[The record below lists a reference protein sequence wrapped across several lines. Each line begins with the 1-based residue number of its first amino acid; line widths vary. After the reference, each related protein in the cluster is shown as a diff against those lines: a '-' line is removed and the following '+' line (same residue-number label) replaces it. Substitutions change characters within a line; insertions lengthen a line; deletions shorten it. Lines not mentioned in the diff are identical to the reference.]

1 MENKRH
7 KEIQQD
13 YGDTR
18 LNRASHF
25 VESYVKKKKKHRK
38 YCFVEILKFLIPKTT

>member
-25 VESYVKKKKKHRK
+25 VESYVKKKKKIVTSHAIIVTSPA
-38 YCFVEILKFLIPKTT
+38 VE